1 MIDFRQV
8 ASLFIAN
15 NEVSELWLNGSKVWE
30 KKRIYRGL
38 TFIAESAGATV
49 AMKTMGSAPA
59 LSLEYT
65 TDKGANWSDFIVGS
79 TTVTLTNIGDEV
91 QIRAKTTNSKMA
103 NSYQNGNIFNLTG
116 SIGAYGDATFMLD
129 KNGGLDTIGEWA
141 LGMLFWDCTGLTHA
155 PDLPST
161 HLGSSAYDT
170 MFCGCTSLTEA
181 PELPATDLGN
191 DYCYSQMFAGCTSL
205 TKAPYLP
212 ATNLKHT
219 CYLVMF
225 QNCTSLNEIKIAYTG
240 SFSTYYME
248 NWVDGVAA
256 SGTFYYKG
264 NDTSNFGSSAIPT
277 GWNVRKYTGMKFTAE
292 EANSTVAMTA
302 NGSAP
307 SVSLEY
313 TTDGDNWNDFIVGT
327 TTVTL
332 SNVGDWMALRAKTTN
347 ERMG

>member
-1 MIDFRQV
+1 M
-8 ASLFIAN
+8 
-15 NEVSELWLNGSKVWE
+15 
-30 KKRIYRGL
+30 
-38 TFIAESAGATV
+38 

-65 TDKGANWSDFIVGS
+65 TDSGTTWRDFIVGT
-79 TTVTLTNIGDEV
+79 TTVTLANVGDKV
-91 QIRAKTTNSKMA
+91 GIRAKTTNQKMA

-116 SIGAYGDATFMLD
+116 SIGAYGDATSMLNRD
-129 KNGGLDTIGEWA
+129 GGLDTIVEWG
-141 LGMLFWDCTGLTHA
+141 LGMLFWDCTSLTHA
-155 PDLPST
+155 PELRAT
-161 HLGSSAYDT
+161 HLGTSAYDT
-170 MFCGCTSLTEA
+170 MFTGCSSLTEA

-256 SGTFYYKG
+256 SGTFYYNG
-264 NDTSNFGSSAIPT
+264 SSTSRGSSAIP
-277 GWNVRKYTGMKFTAE
+277 
-292 EANSTVAMTA
+292 S
-302 NGSAP
+302 
-307 SVSLEY
+307 
-313 TTDGDNWNDFIVGT
+313 NWTIQTF
-327 TTVTL
+327 
-332 SNVGDWMALRAKTTN
+332 
-347 ERMG
+347 